1 MIDLHTHTTASD
13 GILTPGDLVVT
24 AIKSGVRTLAVT
36 DHDTVSGI
44 AGAVTAASQYRL
56 RFIPGVE
63 LSTNVARNEVHILG
77 YFIDPAN
84 IPLNKELERL
94 QKGREKR
101 IHLILEKLHEQ
112 GVNPG
117 LEKVNSLSR
126 GKSPGR
132 PHIARAMME
141 AGYAKSM
148 QEAFDKYL
156 VKGTPGY
163 IPREKLTPEDS
174 VRLILDAGGI
184 PVLAHPGLLGSF
196 APVFNYL
203 LDIGI
208 QGIEC
213 YYPEHSPEK
222 TDHYVKLAK
231 KNNLLITAG
240 SDYHGPVG
248 KSKAFT
254 PGMPN
259 VPEEVIKAVNDLY
272 KLKTGADG

>member
-13 GILTPGDLVVT
+13 GILSPGDLIT
-24 AIKSGVRTLAVT
+24 AAVKSGVRTLAVT

-77 YFIDPAN
+77 YFIDPEN
-84 IPLNKELERL
+84 ILLNKELERL
-94 QKGREKR
+94 QRGREKR
-101 IHLILEKLHEQ
+101 VHLILEKLQEQ

-117 LEKVNSLSR
+117 WEKVSALSR
-126 GKSPGR
+126 GKCPGR
-132 PHIARAMME
+132 PHVARAMME
-141 AGYAKSM
+141 AGYAKNM
-148 QEAFDKYL
+148 QEAFNKYL

-174 VRLILDAGGI
+174 IKLIVNAGGI
-184 PVLAHPGLLGSF
+184 PVIAHPGLVNSF
-196 APVFNYL
+196 DIVFPYL
-203 LDIGI
+203 LNIGI
-208 QGIEC
+208 MGIEC

-231 KNNLLITAG
+231 KNDLIITAG
-240 SDYHGPVG
+240 SDFHGPVG

-259 VPEEVIKAVNDLY
+259 VPAEVIKAISDLY
-272 KLKTGADG
+272 KLKTGAEG